1 VGDSISSTVSRTPA
15 SLQSPSV
22 PTVLSPK
29 TDVSAQTVSGGSLPT
44 FKEEIIPIYII
55 FQKFE
60 KEGILLNLFYE
71 LSIYMDI
78 KDVTRKPQTKIL
90 HQQVALMVEKTFN
103 ITDHML
109 WSAKKNS

>member
-1 VGDSISSTVSRTPA
+1 
-15 SLQSPSV
+15 
-22 PTVLSPK
+22 
-29 TDVSAQTVSGGSLPT
+29 
-44 FKEEIIPIYII
+44 
-55 FQKFE
+55 
-60 KEGILLNLFYE
+60 
-71 LSIYMDI
+71 MDI